1 MFEEMDREIAEM
13 QEYMHDRSASFA
25 SAASV
30 GHVDYT
36 LDITEKDDGV
46 ILSVSLP
53 QAKADDIDVDVE
65 DGILSA
71 SLPTERAQVT
81 LDVSDDHATLVVEQ
95 TLQEE
100 TREDGKLQSYHAG
113 TSRSMQT
120 YSLPAKVD
128 VTSDV
133 TSAELQGD
141 TLVLKLK
148 KKTAKKIAVKKTES
162 DAPQKPKADVSEQPD
177 TAQNEVISNNF
188 DIEEL
193 K

>member
-1 MFEEMDREIAEM
+1 
-13 QEYMHDRSASFA
+13 
-25 SAASV
+25 
-30 GHVDYT
+30 
-36 LDITEKDDGV
+36 
-46 ILSVSLP
+46 
-53 QAKADDIDVDVE
+53 
-65 DGILSA
+65 
-71 SLPTERAQVT
+71 
-81 LDVSDDHATLVVEQ
+81 
-95 TLQEE
+95 
-100 TREDGKLQSYHAG
+100 
-113 TSRSMQT
+113 
-120 YSLPAKVD
+120 